1 MVGACHAHADG
12 IGLPFSTYPFCSCP
26 FHAGR
31 QRRARRPATL
41 LRLPVLGRETLAANL
56 PRGAVGQIAKDEA
69 YRNTCVL
76 EARLPLKTPG
86 VLAIRSLQLIAL
98 LDDMRRCKT
107 NEANLRVSGM
117 LR

>member
-1 MVGACHAHADG
+1 
-12 IGLPFSTYPFCSCP
+12 
-26 FHAGR
+26 
-31 QRRARRPATL
+31 
-41 LRLPVLGRETLAANL
+41 
-56 PRGAVGQIAKDEA
+56 
-69 YRNTCVL
+69 
-76 EARLPLKTPG
+76 